1 MQDLK
6 IDSVIKNN
14 IFYEQCVYAISQWL
28 QSLFDYNMGLA
39 YPEYPIVNLWC
50 FAGTG
55 VLF

>member
-6 IDSVIKNN
+6 IDSAIKNN

-39 YPEYPIVNLWC
+39 YPEYPIVNL
-50 FAGTG
+50 
-55 VLF
+55 